1 MAQMIQRGS
10 ELIRINIQKMVGVL
24 GITDSY

>member
-10 ELIRINIQKMVGVL
+10 ELIRINIQKMVDVV